1 MSTITINAVNHLR
14 ILLSEEKFLFLGN
27 PADEKLLQL
36 FLHFT
41 DYDIDK
47 ALEKVISYY
56 KLKEKY
62 SDFYAFKR
70 DPKLHDVILK
80 KGINTM
86 LEDRD
91 PLGRRILVYKLVDDL
106 WLTLA
111 CDEEE
116 TQRNGL
122 VIVFDLKNFP
132 WKFLRSFTPYN
143 IRATTAKAESLPI
156 ENIQYH
162 VINYGWVVG
171 LLVSLVFPF
180 LKEETKNKI
189 YFHNSME
196 SLHSQVS
203 PSALPR
209 EYGGD
214 RPSPVQAK
222 RVKEYLDPQNT
233 RLSDLL
239 SYGYMKKPEDF

>member
-91 PLGRRILVYKLVDDL
+91 PLGRRIFVYKLANLVYGAHEVHEMFQVDDL
-106 WLTLA
+106 WLTMA

-143 IRATTAKAESLPI
+143 IRATTAKAE
-156 ENIQYH
+156 
-162 VINYGWVVG
+162 VRGC
-171 LLVSLVFPF
+171 
-180 LKEETKNKI
+180 
-189 YFHNSME
+189 
-196 SLHSQVS
+196 
-203 PSALPR
+203 
-209 EYGGD
+209 
-214 RPSPVQAK
+214 
-222 RVKEYLDPQNT
+222 
-233 RLSDLL
+233 
-239 SYGYMKKPEDF
+239 